1 MFIYICGNGVTH
13 IDLEGNAPLLF
24 IHIYTAELAFF
35 LQIIKEYMYLP
46 HSDATVLFKILTG
59 KQML

>member
-1 MFIYICGNGVTH
+1 MPVYLKRHNVYIYICGNGVTH

-35 LQIIKEYMYLP
+35 F
-46 HSDATVLFKILTG
+46 ANN
-59 KQML
+59 